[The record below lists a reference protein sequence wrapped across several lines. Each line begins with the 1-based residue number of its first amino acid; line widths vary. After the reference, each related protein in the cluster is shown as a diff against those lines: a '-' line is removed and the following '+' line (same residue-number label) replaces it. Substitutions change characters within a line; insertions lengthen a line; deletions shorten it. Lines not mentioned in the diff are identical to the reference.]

1 MFPQPGRDTGTSQ
14 LTASCPAL
22 AVAVL
27 VRVREIA
34 EQSNVTNLVNP
45 ECALIQS

>member
-1 MFPQPGRDTGTSQ
+1 VFPQPGRDTGTSQ

-22 AVAVL
+22 AVL

-34 EQSNVTNLVNP
+34 EQSNVTKLK
-45 ECALIQS
+45 LR